1 MAYLAHICSTHVYIT
16 DNKHNLALYTT
27 RYSLENLNIL
37 HLHTAQLHT
46 DCYDYLHL
54 TKYLRNVQIIL
65 AKKIIHWRIRFLA
78 FNISF
83 IFNLCMWF
91 QLCLFDDTRD
101 FFQSAINN
109 RPYVESSHT
118 LDYNQSSGSFSF
130 HIVFELKCTRYGS
143 MYQIHLMG

>member
-1 MAYLAHICSTHVYIT
+1 MAYLANICSTHVYIT

-46 DCYDYLHL
+46 DCYGYLHL

-65 AKKIIHWRIRFLA
+65 AKISYIAELDFLDA

-83 IFNLCMWF
+83 IFNLCM
-91 QLCLFDDTRD
+91 
-101 FFQSAINN
+101 
-109 RPYVESSHT
+109 
-118 LDYNQSSGSFSF
+118 
-130 HIVFELKCTRYGS
+130 
-143 MYQIHLMG
+143 